1 MSENNVRIINYLSP
15 IFVWTAIT
23 LYVRIVVCSQAR
35 ILATDLYRIETSMSE
50 SNKESSK
57 SSLDSIGRSEIYN
70 IEKLKYMGV
79 QSRCMTSIETTR
91 KNLKKLILTIL
102 SGFKGQPKIKSNMS
116 MPVIKQISIAWSNF
130 NILEIIFMR
139 KCRKKLK

>member
-1 MSENNVRIINYLSP
+1 
-15 IFVWTAIT
+15 
-23 LYVRIVVCSQAR
+23 
-35 ILATDLYRIETSMSE
+35 
-50 SNKESSK
+50 
-57 SSLDSIGRSEIYN
+57 
-70 IEKLKYMGV
+70 
-79 QSRCMTSIETTR
+79 MTSIETTR

-102 SGFKGQPKIKSNMS
+102 SGFKGQQKIKSNMS